1 MIIKLNDKGIHG
13 EGTIWW
19 RDYIIK
25 QLYNEGT
32 RWWEHY
38 MVSELNGKK
47 NYICKEIS
55 NNEKNEKEL
64 HEEN

>member
-1 MIIKLNDKGIHG
+1 
-13 EGTIWW
+13 
-19 RDYIIK
+19 
-25 QLYNEGT
+25 
-32 RWWEHY
+32 